1 MSYFMIVIP
10 KLITLIS
17 QVVSRVGT
25 NRPALSHV
33 ERTVTG
39 DVKEILEFVTI
50 VFRVGTNRP
59 VLNHVEKT
67 VTADVTGILVF
78 VTVAEQGF
86 MGNSV
91 KLRVGTDVSTK
102 HATDRMAL
110 VPVNFCGIRLVA
122 QNARTVITEES
133 GVDLVVTVVTIPSV
147 IIMTD
152 TVLMDVMTV
161 IAVICVT
168 VMEVSPE
175 NALRDTEGDKTET
188 TDPDGN
194 YSRLENYENPDD
206 IRPYSM
212 LQTDRGHNTNIN
224 IQGDKEAVLYHNQY

>member
-1 MSYFMIVIP
+1 MGIDEDEDDAMEVH
-10 KLITLIS
+10 
-17 QVVSRVGT
+17 VV
-25 NRPALSHV
+25 
-33 ERTVTG
+33 
-39 DVKEILEFVTI
+39 

-78 VTVAEQGF
+78 VTVSNR
-86 MGNSV
+86 NS
-91 KLRVGTDVSTK
+91 KQT
-102 HATDRMAL
+102 A
-110 VPVNFCGIRLVA
+110 
-122 QNARTVITEES
+122 
-133 GVDLVVTVVTIPSV
+133 
-147 IIMTD
+147 
-152 TVLMDVMTV
+152 
-161 IAVICVT
+161 
-168 VMEVSPE
+168 MEVSPE

-224 IQGDKEAVLYHNQY
+224 IQGDKEAVLYHNT